1 DRDRGHA
8 GRARGTGRRGPADAP
23 CGRPHRTAHA
33 GRARAARQDSAVP
46 HGAAGR
52 GRRTR
57 ADRGSADGDTAVAR
71 DVPARGAA
79 AFRRGGAGT
88 HGGRDRGGYTARWRA
103 SGSAPRRAPSTHGQD
118 HAAPPPDRSAGR
130 AVSSRR
136 GANRGVRGRPQGV
149 TRVKRTL
156 VLLPLLFTLS
166 GCGYNRIQQLDELT
180 EQNRANIET
189 ELMRRNDL
197 IPNLVRTVEEAA
209 EFEQETF
216 TQVAQ
221 ARSGLDNAR

>member
-1 DRDRGHA
+1 M
-8 GRARGTGRRGPADAP
+8 
-23 CGRPHRTAHA
+23 
-33 GRARAARQDSAVP
+33 
-46 HGAAGR
+46 
-52 GRRTR
+52 
-57 ADRGSADGDTAVAR
+57 
-71 DVPARGAA
+71 
-79 AFRRGGAGT
+79 
-88 HGGRDRGGYTARWRA
+88 
-103 SGSAPRRAPSTHGQD
+103 
-118 HAAPPPDRSAGR
+118 
-130 AVSSRR
+130 
-136 GANRGVRGRPQGV
+136 
-149 TRVKRTL
+149 KRTL

-221 ARSGLDNAR
+221 ARSGLDNARQQLEQAVQSDAEADDLSAAANAVSDQLRLFINVAVEAYPQLNANQNFRALQDELTETENRIAVARRDYNEAVATYNTYVRQFPQVITAKVIGADRKEPFEAPASARQAPTVEFGN

>member
-1 DRDRGHA
+1 
-8 GRARGTGRRGPADAP
+8 
-23 CGRPHRTAHA
+23 
-33 GRARAARQDSAVP
+33 
-46 HGAAGR
+46 
-52 GRRTR
+52 
-57 ADRGSADGDTAVAR
+57 
-71 DVPARGAA
+71 
-79 AFRRGGAGT
+79 
-88 HGGRDRGGYTARWRA
+88 
-103 SGSAPRRAPSTHGQD
+103 
-118 HAAPPPDRSAGR
+118 
-130 AVSSRR
+130 
-136 GANRGVRGRPQGV
+136 VRGRLQGV
-149 TRVKRTL
+149 TRMKRTL

-221 ARSGLDNAR
+221 ARSGLDNARQQLEQAVQSDAEADDLSAAANAVSDQLRLFINVAVEEYPQLNANQNFRALQDELTETENRIADARRDYNEAVATYNTYVRQFPQEMAAKIIGAGRKEPFEAPESAREAPQVEFRN